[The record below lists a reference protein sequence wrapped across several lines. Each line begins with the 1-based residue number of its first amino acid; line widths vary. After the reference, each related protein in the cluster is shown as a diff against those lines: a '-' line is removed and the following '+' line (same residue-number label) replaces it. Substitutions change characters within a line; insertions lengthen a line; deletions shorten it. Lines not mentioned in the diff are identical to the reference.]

1 MPSAVPLTRSS
12 KFFHRHSI
20 IVDPYV
26 LLLVTFGAALASG
39 FFAWQTNAIND
50 EQRELAKR
58 QTELQA
64 LQMLPSFSLTRRF
77 HDSRGALIHEERA
90 AVSDWIDVS
99 NQGGLARNFDIFEYP
114 VVVLTH
120 EDLANGSVEIPLD
133 GYTNKEILLRSGDF
147 SATDAETLEA
157 VMDLIRLRNGNAT
170 SPQTIPAGVT
180 AT

>member
-1 MPSAVPLTRSS
+1 MELSENLVA
-12 KFFHRHSI
+12 
-20 IVDPYV
+20 
-26 LLLVTFGAALASG
+26 LLVISGSKKLPADGATTVP
-39 FFAWQTNAIND
+39 FFRSAPRAPSCRCTPTHCPCTSTGCHWLTGLSLIND
-50 EQRELAKR
+50 SSQ
-58 QTELQA
+58 
-64 LQMLPSFSLTRRF
+64 SFARLTNVSGSLE
-77 HDSRGALIHEERA
+77 EERA

-157 VMDLIRLRNGNAT
+157 VMDLIRLRNRNAT

-180 AT
+180 VT